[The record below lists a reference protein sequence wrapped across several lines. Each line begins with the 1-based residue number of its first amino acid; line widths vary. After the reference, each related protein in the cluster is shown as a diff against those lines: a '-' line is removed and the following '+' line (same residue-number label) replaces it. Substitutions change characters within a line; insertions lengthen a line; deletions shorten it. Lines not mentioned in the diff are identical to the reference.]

1 MKYFDTL
8 SGAGE
13 LSVNAPFGRCCA
25 SHSLWCWNLC
35 GNDESVNQLEV
46 ADCQLGVVVLTLDVI
61 AGVTSGKTIV
71 SEESKLTI
79 IGIGS
84 SAGGLEAIREL
95 VATLPT
101 DLNVAYVVVQH
112 MSPHHKSL
120 MTQLIARQTKL
131 KVKDISDGMAL
142 EPNVVYVTPPKADL
156 LYDDGR
162 LRLVEPSHEVA
173 APKPSVDRF
182 LLSLADKHGEKSVAI
197 ILSGTGTDGTYGVQ
211 AIREAG
217 GITIAQD
224 TESAKYDGMPM
235 AAMQTGCVDLVLRPF
250 EIGTHLQKIL
260 TSPREFAGFRQ
271 DTSPTTATSDLLQIL
286 LARTRV
292 DFREYKQTTINR
304 RIERRMIALGIDS
317 HEEYTQFCR
326 VNPSAVDALFKDL
339 LISVTRFFRDK
350 SEFEQLKELLPALL
364 ENRSDAPLRVWV
376 AGCATG
382 EEAYSIAILLTEAL
396 GGPKVQLKDHVQIF
410 ATDIDKDALDVAR
423 KGVYGM
429 AALNDIPKDLVDQYF
444 IQENEGI
451 RVIDSLRAAILF
463 SDHNVCQ
470 DPPFQKVDLLCCR
483 NLLIYFGNALQ
494 HKVMSRFHYAMT
506 DTSLMFLGTA
516 ETVAGSD
523 EMFTQDSH
531 SAHMFRRRAIRRLE
545 GAVFPNSRSLTKM
558 RRVTPLPKAQ
568 SLGRST
574 DRQMFEAL
582 ALSLGR
588 NSVLVTDDY
597 AIVRVYGN
605 VSPYIEMS
613 ESSNLKM
620 HIDLLRRPIREEA
633 RSLVTLAL
641 KNGEYRSGVRHLL
654 ADDDASEIRLDV
666 YPIIARDINE
676 RAALVV
682 FSEVEIDRSKTV
694 VARNEKADN
703 GVDGDR
709 IRLLED
715 EVATTREALQQTIE
729 ELETSNEELQSL
741 NEELQ
746 STNEELQATN
756 EELETSNEELQSTNE
771 ELITVNE
778 ELQVTAAELSGRTGE
793 LMSVLETAPLAIM
806 VLDTALQVT
815 QATNAAAEL
824 FGLSRPLSNPHIS
837 QCVVPAN
844 FPKLAP
850 LCSDTLKLGQSMTEE
865 FSSGASRFK
874 LTSSP
879 FFDMRGQIKGV
890 TMVISEFPGLAQELD
905 LILDHGEMF
914 MLNRA
919 QDGTILRISEKTAS
933 FFNTSRRRAE
943 GENFSQ
949 LASDALV
956 QTIRGGDADLLSNE
970 EGHTTLLS
978 NIKSDVDR
986 DDTWINLQNFLFHD
1000 PTLPEP
1006 SIYSIGSD
1014 VTEVITTRDKAE
1026 ETLAQLLL
1034 LQQFAKVG
1042 YWSLDLED
1050 SSVFWSDEVYRIH
1063 GEDPDRF
1070 RPNLERGLDYY
1081 HPDDREMVRT
1091 HIEEVQKKG
1100 GDFHFKLRII
1110 NRSDEIVNVESF
1122 GLARADKN
1130 GVVKNVI
1137 GVFRAL
1143 D

>member
-1 MKYFDTL
+1 MT
-8 SGAGE
+8 
-13 LSVNAPFGRCCA
+13 GRTK
-25 SHSLWCWNLC
+25 
-35 GNDESVNQLEV
+35 EV
-46 ADCQLGVVVLTLDVI
+46 SDQKDF
-61 AGVTSGKTIV
+61 
-71 SEESKLTI
+71 TI

-95 VATLPT
+95 VSTLPT
-101 DLNVAYVVVQH
+101 GLDVVYVVVQH

-120 MTQLIARQTKL
+120 MTELVARQTSL
-131 KVKDISDGMAL
+131 KVKEIVDGTEL
-142 EPNVVYVTPPKADL
+142 EPRVVYVTPPKADVI
-156 LYDDGR
+156 YEVGK
-162 LRLVEPSHEVA
+162 LRLVEPSHEIA
-173 APKPSVDRF
+173 SPKPSVDRF
-182 LLSLADKHGEKSVAI
+182 LLSLADKHGEKSMAI
-197 ILSGTGTDGTYGVQ
+197 ILSGTGSDGAYGVQ

-260 TSPREFAGFRQ
+260 SSPRDFEEFWQ
-271 DTSPTTATSDLLQIL
+271 ESSETKATSDLLQIL

-350 SEFEQLKELLPALL
+350 SEFEQLKERLPALL
-364 ENRSDAPLRVWV
+364 DKRSGAPMRVWV

-382 EEAYSIAILLTEAL
+382 EEAYSIAILLAESLDGAKT
-396 GGPKVQLKDHVQIF
+396 QLKDHVQIF

-423 KGVYGM
+423 NGFYGM
-429 AALNDIPKDLVDQYF
+429 AALNDIPKKLADQYF
-444 IQENEGI
+444 IQQNDGI
-451 RVIDSLRAAILF
+451 RVIDSLRSAILF

-483 NLLIYFGNALQ
+483 NLLIYFGNNLQ

-523 EMFTQDSH
+523 ERFTLDGE
-531 SAHMFRRRAIRRLE
+531 SAHIFRRRSIRRADITPFSNAR
-545 GAVFPNSRSLTKM
+545 AVPKP
-558 RRVTPLPKAQ
+558 RRKAPALPPKTPAQ
-568 SLGRST
+568 ST

-582 ALSLGR
+582 AQSLGR

-597 AIVRVYGN
+597 AIIRVYGN

-613 ESSNLKM
+613 EASNLKM
-620 HIDLLRRPIREEA
+620 HVDLLRPPIREEA

-641 KNGEYRSGVRHLL
+641 KHGQHRSGVRHLL
-654 ADDDASEIRLDV
+654 AEDSDSEVCLDV

-682 FSEVEIDRSKTV
+682 FSETQIDRSKEAIRGNNASET
-694 VARNEKADN
+694 
-703 GVDGDR
+703 DGESDR

-806 VLDTALQVT
+806 VLDTALQIT

-824 FGLSRPLSNPHIS
+824 FDLSRPIASPHIS
-837 QCVVPAN
+837 KCVLPSS
-844 FPKLAP
+844 FPNLAP
-850 LCSDTLKLGQSMTEE
+850 ICSDTLRLGEQIHKE
-865 FSSGASRFK
+865 FTSGASRFK

-890 TMVISEFPGLAQELD
+890 TMVISEFPGLAHELD

-914 MLNRA
+914 MMNRS
-919 QDGTILRISEKTAS
+919 QDGTVLRISEKSAALVNST
-933 FFNTSRRRAE
+933 RRLAE
-943 GENFSQ
+943 GANFFQ
-949 LASDALV
+949 LASDTFARTV
-956 QTIRGGDADLLSNE
+956 RQEDNKLLASDD
-970 EGHTTLLS
+970 GHTTTLTRFLS
-978 NIKSDVDR
+978 GDCSGEI
-986 DDTWINLQNFLFHD
+986 WINSQNFLFND
-1000 PTLPEP
+1000 PTLNEP
-1006 SIYSIGSD
+1006 SIYSIGLD
-1014 VTEVITTRDKAE
+1014 VSELIETRDRAE
-1026 ETLAQLLL
+1026 DTLAQLVL
-1034 LQQFAKVG
+1034 LQQLAKVG
-1042 YWSLDLED
+1042 YWSLDVENNT
-1050 SSVFWSDEVYRIH
+1050 VFWSDEVYRIH
-1063 GEDPDRF
+1063 GEDPHTFIPD
-1070 RPNLERGLDYY
+1070 LSKGVDYY
-1081 HPDDREMVRT
+1081 HPDDREMVRN
-1091 HIEEVQKKG
+1091 HVEKVRNEG
-1100 GDFHFKLRII
+1100 GEFHFQLRII
-1110 NRSDEIVNVESF
+1110 NRQGETVNVESF
-1122 GLARADKN
+1122 GLARADKS
-1130 GVVKNVI
+1130 GSVRRIV
-1137 GVFRAL
+1137 GVFREL

>member
-1 MKYFDTL
+1 MDGADT
-8 SGAGE
+8 
-13 LSVNAPFGRCCA
+13 
-25 SHSLWCWNLC
+25 
-35 GNDESVNQLEV
+35 
-46 ADCQLGVVVLTLDVI
+46 AD
-61 AGVTSGKTIV
+61 
-71 SEESKLTI
+71 LTI

-101 DLNVAYVVVQH
+101 DLQVAYVVVQH

-120 MTQLIARQTKL
+120 MTELVARQTSL
-131 KVKDISDGMAL
+131 AVRDVKDGCRP
-142 EPNVVYVTPPKADL
+142 EPNVIYVTPPKTDVV
-156 LYDDGR
+156 YDAGK
-162 LRLVEPSHEVA
+162 LCLVDPSHEVA
-173 APKPSVDRF
+173 TPKPSVDRF
-182 LLSLADKHGEKSVAI
+182 LSSLADEHGEKSMAI
-197 ILSGTGTDGTYGVQ
+197 ILSGTGTDGAYGVQ

-260 TSPREFAGFRQ
+260 TSPRDFDAFRQ
-271 DTSPTTATSDLLQIL
+271 ETSEQGPSSDLLQIL

-326 VNPSAVDALFKDL
+326 VNPNAVDALFKDL

-350 SEFEQLKELLPALL
+350 NEFQTLRELLPSLL
-364 ENRSDAPLRVWV
+364 NKQSTAPFRVWI

-382 EEAYSIAILLTEAL
+382 EEAYSIAILLSEAL
-396 GGPKVQLKDHVQIF
+396 GGAKVNLKDHVQIF
-410 ATDIDKDALDVAR
+410 ATDIDKDALEVAR

-429 AALNDIPKDLVDQYF
+429 AALNDIPRDLADRYF
-444 IQENEGI
+444 IQQNDGI
-451 RVIDSLRAAILF
+451 RVIDSLRSAILF

-494 HKVMSRFHYAMT
+494 HKVMSRFHYALT
-506 DTSLMFLGTA
+506 DNSLMFLGTA

-523 EMFTQDSH
+523 ELFIQDSQ
-531 SAHMFRRRAIRRLE
+531 SAHIYRRRSIRRSEQTPFANPRNL
-545 GAVFPNSRSLTKM
+545 PQSRRIPAPSSGS
-558 RRVTPLPKAQ
+558 PA
-568 SLGRST
+568 GDST

-582 ALSLGR
+582 ALALGK
-588 NSVLVTDDY
+588 NSVLVTNEY
-597 AIVRVYGN
+597 SIVRIYGN
-605 VSPYIEMS
+605 VSSYIEMT
-613 ESSNLKM
+613 ETSNLKM
-620 HIDLLRRPIREEA
+620 HIDLLRRPFREEA

-641 KNGEYRSGVRHLL
+641 KNAEHRSGVRHLL
-654 ADDDASEIRLDV
+654 AEDDDAEIRLDV
-666 YPIIARDINE
+666 YPIIARDLNE

-682 FSEVEIDRSKTV
+682 FSEVQVDR
-694 VARNEKADN
+694 ARAFERQDTTGEDAFET
-703 GVDGDR
+703 DR

-806 VLDTALQVT
+806 VLDTALQIT

-824 FGLSRPLSNPHIS
+824 FNLSRPIAHPHVS
-837 QCVVPAN
+837 QCVLPENCPA
-844 FPKLAP
+844 LAP
-850 LCSDTLKLGQSMTEE
+850 ICNETLKLGEPISRE
-865 FSSGASRFK
+865 FTSKGGRFT
-874 LTSSP
+874 LMCSP
-879 FFDMRGQIKGV
+879 FFDMRGQMKGS
-890 TMVISEFPGLAQELD
+890 TMVISQFPGLAQELD
-905 LILDHGEMF
+905 MILDHAEIF

-919 QDGTILRISEKTAS
+919 TDGTILRISQKS
-933 FFNTSRRRAE
+933 
-943 GENFSQ
+943 
-949 LASDALV
+949 
-956 QTIRGGDADLLSNE
+956 ADLLGTTRRE
-970 EGHTTLLS
+970 AEG
-978 NIKSDVDR
+978 
-986 DDTWINLQNFLFHD
+986 QNFYKLASKQVANAVKERDKLLMENTSGRLQHVNAVVEQQSGQKRWMSSENFIFAD
-1000 PTLPEP
+1000 PSQKES
-1006 SIYSIGSD
+1006 SIYSVGTDITD
-1014 VTEVITTRDKAE
+1014 VVMARDKAE
-1026 ETLAQLLL
+1026 DALEQLTL
-1034 LQQFAKVG
+1034 LQNLAHVG
-1042 YWSLDLED
+1042 FWAIDLNDRSVYWS
-1050 SSVFWSDEVYRIH
+1050 SEVYRIH
-1063 GEDPDRF
+1063 GEDPDG
-1070 RPNLERGLDYY
+1070 PPPDLSKGLDYY
-1081 HPDDREMVRT
+1081 HPEDRAAVEK
-1091 HIEEVQKKG
+1091 EVARVMEKG
-1100 GDFHFKLRII
+1100 GDFHFIRRII
-1110 NRSDEIVNVESF
+1110 TRQGEAVKVESF
-1122 GLARADKN
+1122 GLARADQDGEIKRI
-1130 GVVKNVI
+1130 I
-1137 GVFRAL
+1137 GVFRAMPE

>member
-1 MKYFDTL
+1 MTDDNK
-8 SGAGE
+8 E
-13 LSVNAPFGRCCA
+13 
-25 SHSLWCWNLC
+25 
-35 GNDESVNQLEV
+35 
-46 ADCQLGVVVLTLDVI
+46 I
-61 AGVTSGKTIV
+61 
-71 SEESKLTI
+71 TI

-101 DLNVAYVVVQH
+101 KMKVAYVVVQH

-120 MTQLIARQTKL
+120 MTELVARQTSL
-131 KVKDISDGMAL
+131 IVKDVKDSIL
-142 EPNVVYVTPPKADL
+142 PEPNVIYITPPNTDII
-156 LYDDGR
+156 YDEGK

-173 APKPSVDRF
+173 SPKPSVDRF
-182 LLSLADKHGEKSVAI
+182 LLSLADQHGEKSMAI
-197 ILSGTGTDGTYGVQ
+197 ILSGTGTDGAYGVQ

-235 AAMQTGCVDLVLRPF
+235 SAMQTGCVDLVLRPF

-260 TSPREFAGFRQ
+260 SSARDFDAFRQETSETSPAL
-271 DTSPTTATSDLLQIL
+271 DLLQIL

-304 RIERRMIALGIDS
+304 RIERRMVALGIES
-317 HEEYTQFCR
+317 HAEYTQFCR
-326 VNPSAVDALFKDL
+326 VNPNAVDALFKDL

-350 SEFEQLKELLPALL
+350 SEFEQLKEMLPALL
-364 ENRSDAPLRVWV
+364 KKKSNPPFRVWI

-382 EEAYSIAILLTEAL
+382 EEAYSIAILLSEAL
-396 GGPKVQLKDHVQIF
+396 GGPTVNLKDHVQIF

-429 AALNDIPKDLVDQYF
+429 AALNDIPKSLSDRYF
-444 IQENEGI
+444 MTQNDGI
-451 RVIDSLRAAILF
+451 RVIDSLRSAILF

-506 DTSLMFLGTA
+506 DNSLMFLGTA

-523 EMFTQDSH
+523 EMFVQDSH
-531 SAHMFRRRAIRRLE
+531 SAHIYRRRSIRRTDQN
-545 GAVFPNSRSLTKM
+545 VFSNPRNLPKSRSKVPM
-558 RRVTPLPKAQ
+558 QIKRGQDPGQ
-568 SLGRST
+568 ST

-582 ALSLGR
+582 ALALGK

-597 AIVRVYGN
+597 GIIRVYGN
-605 VSPYIEMS
+605 VSPFIEMN
-613 ESSNLKM
+613 ETSNLKM
-620 HIDLLRRPIREEA
+620 HIDLLRRPFREEA

-641 KNGEYRSGVRHLL
+641 KHGEHRSGVRHLL
-654 ADDDASEIRLDV
+654 AEDDDAEIRLDV

-682 FSEVEIDRSKTV
+682 FTEVQVDRSK
-694 VARNEKADN
+694 ASGASE
-703 GVDGDR
+703 VDEDSIFESDR

-793 LMSVLETAPLAIM
+793 LMSVLETAPLSIM
-806 VLDTALQVT
+806 VLDTALQIS
-815 QATNAAAEL
+815 QATNAACDMFNL
-824 FGLSRPLSNPHIS
+824 TRPVSNPHIS
-837 QCVVPAN
+837 QCVLPN
-844 FPKLAP
+844 SFPPLAP
-850 LCSDTLKLGQSMTEE
+850 ICNETLKLGEPITKE
-865 FSSGASRFK
+865 FNSGGSRYK

-879 FFDMRGQIKGV
+879 FFDMRGQMKGV
-890 TMVISEFPGLAQELD
+890 TMVVSAFPGLAQELD
-905 LILDHGEMF
+905 LILDHGEIY

-919 QDGTILRISEKTAS
+919 QDGTILRISEKSAR
-933 FFNTSRRRAE
+933 FFGTTRHKAE
-943 GENFSQ
+943 GANFYN
-949 LASDALV
+949 LV
-956 QTIRGGDADLLSNE
+956 SRSISNTIREHDAQLLKTND
-970 EGHTTLLS
+970 GH
-978 NIKSDVDR
+978 
-986 DDTWINLQNFLFHD
+986 LQDMLRLRSVEDKKEVCLNSENFLFPD
-1000 PTLPEP
+1000 PSGDDA
-1006 SIYSIGSD
+1006 SIYTIGQDIS
-1014 VTEVITTRDKAE
+1014 EVIETRDKAE
-1026 ETLAQLLL
+1026 DALAQLIL
-1034 LQQFAKVG
+1034 LQEIARIGF
-1042 YWSLDLED
+1042 WSLDLED
-1050 SSVFWSDEVYRIH
+1050 ETVFWSEEVYRIH
-1063 GEDPDRF
+1063 GKDPDTF
-1070 RPNLERGLDYY
+1070 SPKLEDGLSFY
-1081 HPDDREMVRT
+1081 HPEDRETVQAEVERVRT
-1091 HIEEVQKKG
+1091 QG
-1100 GDFHFKLRII
+1100 GEFHFKLRII
-1110 NRSDEIVNVESF
+1110 NEDGETIPIESF
-1122 GLARADKN
+1122 GLARQDVN
-1130 GVVKNVI
+1130 GNIGKII
-1137 GVFRAL
+1137 GVFRVSEDNTSTL
-1143 D
+1143 H